1 MLRQIVILGG
11 GGHARVLVSTLR
23 RLQAAGSGEF
33 SPKGYTAPNA
43 DPDWPFPEIR
53 HLGGDNTLADLDRT
67 AIRLVNGV
75 GSHRGT
81 SSRTRLFA
89 QAKTLGFSFASVL
102 DPSAL
107 IDESVAL
114 GEGVQVLARAV
125 LQYGCTVGDNVII
138 NTGAIVDHDC
148 RIGSN
153 CHIAPGAVLSGS
165 VSIGDGTHIG
175 TGATIIQGVRIGRS
189 VTVGAGAVVVD
200 DLPDGV
206 VAFGVP
212 ARPRS

>member
-1 MLRQIVILGG
+1 MTRQIVILGG

-23 RLQAAGSGEF
+23 RLQAAGGDAPF
-33 SPKGYTAPNA
+33 PTGYTAPAA

-53 HLGGDNTLADLDRT
+53 HLGGDDALAALDRT
-67 AIRLVNGV
+67 AVRLINGV
-75 GSHRGT
+75 GSNRDT
-81 SSRTRLFA
+81 SFRSRLFD

-107 IDESVAL
+107 VDGSVVL

-125 LQYGCTVGDNVII
+125 LQFGTTIGDNVIV

-148 RIGSN
+148 RIARD
-153 CHIAPGAVLSGS
+153 CHIAPGAVLSGGVS
-165 VSIGDGTHIG
+165 VGAGSHVG
-175 TGATIIQGVRIGRS
+175 TGAIVIQGVCIGRN

-206 VAFGVP
+206 IACGVP
-212 ARPRS
+212 ARPRT